1 MNRSNG
7 PISPLSMNS
16 TESGFV
22 SRYGNL
28 GQQSPVGTPPNEAPY
43 NNNAGPYANSR
54 PPPGG
59 PSSPPTSQHPSGSTD
74 MSRPSASGSSVN
86 GQRPP
91 SSASSVG
98 ARSEG
103 RPGPAP
109 PGTERRP
116 MFRPEHEEQLHKHY
130 LNLRQYLASSL
141 RDEKGNIRPNRARDK
156 LLRLSVTQFME
167 LSTDVFDELIRR
179 EDERLQRVK
188 DVPRFLLPKTTFH
201 PKRNQARQ
209 KLSTLPLDRFRQL
222 ATDVFYELERRIP
235 RFANGDSSRP
245 PSSASS
251 ISSRR
256 PSQAGM
262 RPPPMPGYRGP
273 PMPNGGRPPMSP
285 GPNGPNG
292 PNGAPIRPP
301 GSGRQPSDVSE
312 HMPLRPLGSHRVSE
326 SSDSNSLGRPLPKTF
341 QSNTI
346 VPNKSTMVEDDDE
359 EEEPTLGNQR
369 FSEALASVT
378 GSEQARQTIKTQE
391 TELTRLREELS
402 EQITIVGNRG
412 QWDALRDDLEK
423 KANEAE
429 RVRENMQREID
440 IIKREKDDEH
450 EAHLEQI
457 RDLEDARSQLDR
469 MKLENENLHAQN
481 EDLQKQMQTQQAELH
496 ELREQSHHA
505 GSGTSEEANR
515 RIELLEEQLATQ
527 EKLTNEVKEEA
538 TLYLR
543 EMRDLSQQNDS
554 AIEQEDR
561 LAAQVTKLEREVEQW
576 RERYA
581 KAKAQNKALR
591 ASTLGLGLSSVDMGN
606 LSRED
611 SFISRD
617 GLVSDVDITRFQLSV
632 DELLKS
638 ARQLGSDSMLE
649 SVKQVTLCVSAISS
663 TVGTDGY
670 PTPSPSPHSPTSAP
684 SAASPSV
691 AKLKARV
698 MGTANSLI
706 TATKQHASACG
717 LSPVAL
723 LDAAASNLT
732 AAVVELVKAVGV
744 RPSSASELQDANADL
759 DSIYSPDPSYPSP
772 SIDLVRSNEMNG
784 HHHNADSP
792 PVQPLNVGNGQQKKA
807 NGWFGWGKGTS
818 VDGSPRS
825 PPSADE
831 YDPYR

>member
-1 MNRSNG
+1 
-7 PISPLSMNS
+7 MNS

-28 GQQSPVGTPPNEAPY
+28 GQQSPVGTPPNEGPY
-43 NNNAGPYANSR
+43 NNNAGPGPGPYAGSR

-251 ISSRR
+251 VSSRR
-256 PSQAGM
+256 PSQGGM

-292 PNGAPIRPP
+292 GPIRPP
-301 GSGRQPSDVSE
+301 GAGRQPSDVSD

-326 SSDSNSLGRPLPKTF
+326 TSDSNSLGRPLPKTF

-346 VPNKSTMVEDDDE
+346 VPNKSTMVEDDDDE
-359 EEEPTLGNQR
+359 EETTLGNPR

-378 GSEQARQTIKTQE
+378 SSEQARVTIKTQE

-481 EDLQKQMQTQQAELH
+481 EDLQKQMQTQQSELH
-496 ELREQSHHA
+496 ELREQSHQ
-505 GSGTSEEANR
+505 SGPGNSEEANR

-538 TLYLR
+538 TLYLH

-561 LAAQVTKLEREVEQW
+561 LAAKVTKLEREVEQW

-581 KAKAQNKALR
+581 RAKAQNKALR
-591 ASTLGLGLSSVDMGN
+591 ASTMGLGLSSVDMGN
-606 LSRED
+606 LSREE

-617 GLVSDVDITRFQLSV
+617 GLVCDVDITRFQLSV

-638 ARQLGSDSMLE
+638 ARRTGSDSMLE

-706 TATKQHASACG
+706 TATKQHASAAG

-744 RPSSASELQDANADL
+744 RPSSASELQDANADM

-772 SIDLVRSNEMNG
+772 SIELVRSNEMNG
-784 HHHNADSP
+784 HADSP
-792 PVQPLNVGNGQQKKA
+792 PVQPLNVGNGQGKKA

>member
-1 MNRSNG
+1 
-7 PISPLSMNS
+7 
-16 TESGFV
+16 
-22 SRYGNL
+22 
-28 GQQSPVGTPPNEAPY
+28 
-43 NNNAGPYANSR
+43 
-54 PPPGG
+54 
-59 PSSPPTSQHPSGSTD
+59 
-74 MSRPSASGSSVN
+74 
-86 GQRPP
+86 
-91 SSASSVG
+91 
-98 ARSEG
+98 
-103 RPGPAP
+103 
-109 PGTERRP
+109 
-116 MFRPEHEEQLHKHY
+116 
-130 LNLRQYLASSL
+130 
-141 RDEKGNIRPNRARDK
+141 
-156 LLRLSVTQFME
+156 
-167 LSTDVFDELIRR
+167 
-179 EDERLQRVK
+179 
-188 DVPRFLLPKTTFH
+188 
-201 PKRNQARQ
+201 
-209 KLSTLPLDRFRQL
+209 
-222 ATDVFYELERRIP
+222 
-235 RFANGDSSRP
+235 
-245 PSSASS
+245 
-251 ISSRR
+251 
-256 PSQAGM
+256 
-262 RPPPMPGYRGP
+262 
-273 PMPNGGRPPMSP
+273 MSP
-285 GPNGPNG
+285 GPG

-301 GSGRQPSDVSE
+301 GSGRQPSDVSD
-312 HMPLRPLGSHRVSE
+312 HAPLRPLGSHRVSE
-326 SSDSNSLGRPLPKTF
+326 TSDSNSLGRPLPKTF

-346 VPNKSTMVEDDDE
+346 VPNKSTMVEDDDDE
-359 EEEPTLGNQR
+359 EEMPPGNPR

-412 QWDALRDDLEK
+412 QWDALRDDLER

-457 RDLEDARSQLDR
+457 RDLEDARSQLDK
-469 MKLENENLHAQN
+469 MKLENDNLHAQN
-481 EDLQKQMQTQQAELH
+481 EDLQKQMQNQQTELH
-496 ELREQSHHA
+496 ELREQSHQA
-505 GSGTSEEANR
+505 GSGNSEEANR

-527 EKLTNEVKEEA
+527 EKLTNEVREEA

-543 EMRDLSQQNDS
+543 EMRDLSQQTDS

-617 GLVSDVDITRFQLSV
+617 GLVCDVDITRFQLSV

-638 ARQLGSDSMLE
+638 ARRAGSDSMLE

-663 TVGTDGY
+663 TIGTDGY
-670 PTPSPSPHSPTSAP
+670 PTPSPSPHSPTSAS

-706 TATKQHASACG
+706 TATKQHASAAG

-732 AAVVELVKAVGV
+732 AAVIELVKAVGV

-784 HHHNADSP
+784 HADSP
-792 PVQPLNVGNGQQKKA
+792 PVQPLNVGNGQPKKA